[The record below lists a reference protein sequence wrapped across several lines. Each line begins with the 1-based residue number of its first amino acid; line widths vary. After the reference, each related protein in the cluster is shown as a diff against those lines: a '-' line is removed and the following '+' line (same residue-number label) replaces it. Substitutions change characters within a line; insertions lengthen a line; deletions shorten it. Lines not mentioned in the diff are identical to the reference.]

1 MLFCIVWL
9 LLSKEYYYGDHDDV
23 SCGLLCH
30 DRRRNDLYRRRCQS
44 SSGCLA
50 RVAIPVYGWLAGVSA
65 IRDYRKAHPTN
76 WTSTGIDAWNKYMD
90 KSLPNTIYG
99 AGCAFWTASSCFTGV
114 GLLVNALII
123 LS

>member
-1 MLFCIVWL
+1 METTMMYPAAYCVMTEEEMTYTEGGANL
-9 LLSKEYYYGDHDDV
+9 LQAV
-23 SCGLLCH
+23 C
-30 DRRRNDLYRRRCQS
+30 
-44 SSGCLA
+44 A
-50 RVAIPVYGWLAGVSA
+50 VAVPVYGWFAGVSA

>member
-1 MLFCIVWL
+1 
-9 LLSKEYYYGDHDDV
+9 
-23 SCGLLCH
+23 
-30 DRRRNDLYRRRCQS
+30 
-44 SSGCLA
+44 
-50 RVAIPVYGWLAGVSA
+50 
-65 IRDYRKAHPTN
+65 
-76 WTSTGIDAWNKYMD
+76 MD

>member
-44 SSGCLA
+44 SSGCLRG
-50 RVAIPVYGWLAGVSA
+50 RVPVYGWLAGVSA